1 MKDSIACYF
10 DKKKLFVIFR
20 TGHKIEMKINE
31 QNETTEKTVEDSYLP
46 EISGIQPP
54 ISKAIIGKTTVSPQ
68 NL

>member
-1 MKDSIACYF
+1 
-10 DKKKLFVIFR
+10 
-20 TGHKIEMKINE
+20 MKINE

-68 NL
+68 NLKMVNNASTKQKN

>member
-1 MKDSIACYF
+1 
-10 DKKKLFVIFR
+10 LFVIFR